1 MPRGVPKRDG
11 TGRGHRAN
19 KGRGGCINP
28 QTLGRGSG
36 TKSGL
41 GRPARGSGRR
51 RSGGG
56 RGRSARRR

>member
-1 MPRGVPKRDG
+1 MPKGVPKRDG
-11 TGRGHRAN
+11 TGRGRRAN

-41 GRPARGSGRR
+41 GRPARGSGRGSSCGR
-51 RSGGG
+51 
-56 RGRSARRR
+56 RGRSAIRR